1 MAAIEH
7 NNGRNIGAKLMTI
20 GLGTYAFFW
29 QWHDTAENP
38 LTLSGMIDRTADL
51 GVRLFQVCDYPLL
64 ESYEPDDLDGL
75 RNHASRRSV
84 QLELGTRGIRPE
96 QLRRYLKIARRLDA
110 RMLRTMINT
119 SDHRPSPAEASSVL
133 ASAAEAFEDAGV
145 TLALETYEQVPV
157 ATLVDIVRTVDS
169 PAVGICVDPANCV
182 AALELP
188 TATVEAVAPYAANI
202 HVKDFAF
209 SRSDGWVGF
218 TLAGCPLGEGLLD
231 YQHLVTTTR
240 AIEGNLSQIIEHWL
254 PWQGDSAI
262 TIRTE
267 NAWSLHNLNYL
278 RSYAA

>member
-38 LTLSGMIDRTADL
+38 LTLSGMIDRTSDL

-96 QLRRYLKIARRLDA
+96 QLRRYLKIARRLDS

-119 SDHRPSPAEASSVL
+119 SDHRPSQAEASSLL

-157 ATLVDIVRTVDS
+157 ATLVDIVRRVDS

>member
-51 GVRLFQVCDYPLL
+51 GVPLFQVCDYPLL

-119 SDHRPSPAEASSVL
+119 SDHRPSQAEASSLL
-133 ASAAEAFEDAGV
+133 ASAAEAFVDAGV